1 MNESSTRPTRGEDDG
16 DDELDGSEYEEEAG
30 LSLEELSQT
39 YANVVGQ
46 GVAPY
51 QDVAED
57 TSDDAQAGGI
67 GIFDPL
73 EEDLDETGNCPVTP
87 MSILESILFVG
98 RPDNGTISA
107 AEIAGLMRGVR
118 EAEVE
123 ELVQELNDLYEQT
136 GRAIRISQLGNGYK
150 AELARDLNHVKDQF
164 YGRARD
170 VRLNQAAI
178 DCLALIAYQPG
189 ISRDKLEEQ
198 RGQPCGSVLNQ
209 LVRRELLEIRR
220 VGKGKE
226 ATTEY
231 YTTQRLLELAGLDS
245 LEDLPHAEDWE

>member
-1 MNESSTRPTRGEDDG
+1 
-16 DDELDGSEYEEEAG
+16 
-30 LSLEELSQT
+30 
-39 YANVVGQ
+39 
-46 GVAPY
+46 
-51 QDVAED
+51 
-57 TSDDAQAGGI
+57 
-67 GIFDPL
+67 
-73 EEDLDETGNCPVTP
+73 

-136 GRAIRISQLGNGYK
+136 GRAIRISQLGSGYK